1 MKEAQWEMPR
11 GMANELVK
19 ERMAH
24 AELVMAEKGLT
35 AQESDLLKKASARS
49 SLGVS
54 KQWTCW

>member
-1 MKEAQWEMPR
+1 MLK

-24 AELVMAEKGLT
+24 AELVMDEKGLT
-35 AQESDLLKKASARS
+35 ALESDLLKKALARS

-54 KQWTCW
+54 KQWACWEG

>member
-1 MKEAQWEMPR
+1 MLK

-35 AQESDLLKKASARS
+35 AQESDLLKKASTRS